1 MPTKKKVAKRSE
13 GAFPTNPESPFE
25 DKFDL
30 EEARRLVGDLY
41 QADNPDPADPRYSL
55 LIRIWD
61 AEEALEHSK
70 SLNTLR
76 GGAENNVPFNVA
88 SQRPGRLGKETEM
101 ALHTFQSQ
109 RLFTGRRRTDSVKG
123 IPGFMTF
130 ASACFRVWLLTA
142 NNNPFAD
149 FLLIRISDEMSQI
162 RSEIEKQIKKFK
174 AVLDERAK
182 KGLSHS
188 IAESDKPLVIGGISF
203 GSPYGYQACEL
214 LTDFDYFVRVIST
227 LEDVG
232 QIKTDECRV
241 QKEAMQHRLRG
252 FIYQN
257 VRMADIITNEKLSQM
272 TRDDFSPDAT
282 DEGKI
287 RAALASKLI
296 GELPQEVLTGK
307 RRPDHY
313 KPMRA
318 ASAAKHGSD
327 AGGKESAP
335 DGGLHASDD

>member
-1 MPTKKKVAKRSE
+1 MTTKKKTAAKSE
-13 GAFPTNPESPFE
+13 GLFPTSPESPFE
-25 DKFDL
+25 DQFDL
-30 EEARRLVGDLY
+30 EEGRRLAGDLY
-41 QADNPDPADPRYSL
+41 NAENPDPADPAFPL
-55 LIRIWD
+55 LMRIWE
-61 AEEALEHSK
+61 AEEALEHAK
-70 SLNTLR
+70 HLNNLR
-76 GGAENNVPFNVA
+76 GGAENNVPFNIA
-88 SQRPGRLGKETEM
+88 SQRPGRLGKATEM

-109 RLFTGRRRTDSVKG
+109 RLFTGRKRADGVKG

-149 FLLIRISDEMSQI
+149 YLLIRITDEMIQI
-162 RSEIEKQIKKFK
+162 RSEIEKQVKKFK
-174 AVLDERAK
+174 TVLDERSK

-232 QIKTDECRV
+232 QIKTDESRV

-257 VRMADIITNEKLSQM
+257 VRMADILTSEKLSQLS
-272 TRDDFSPDAT
+272 RDDFSLEAT

-296 GELPQEVLTGK
+296 GELPQEILSGK

-313 KPMRA
+313 KPMRT
-318 ASAAKHGSD
+318 ASTAKHAPGAD
-327 AGGKESAP
+327 GKTSAP
-335 DGGLHASDD
+335 ESEKFGMGK